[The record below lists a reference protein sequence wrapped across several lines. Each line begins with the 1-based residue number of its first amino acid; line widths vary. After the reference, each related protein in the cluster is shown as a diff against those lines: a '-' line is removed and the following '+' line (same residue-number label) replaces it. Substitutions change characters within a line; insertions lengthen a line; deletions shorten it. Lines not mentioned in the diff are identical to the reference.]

1 MYRWYRVSDFHDPDA
16 SPCPAEFRA
25 TLHGIAFAG
34 RERHLDTLEEG
45 DPFLVVPDPPGG
57 EEPGVWIHLPSGD
70 PVGHLPPEIAT
81 WLWPHLQAGG
91 GAQARV
97 LRVHGA
103 ETPSWRRVVVQVEL
117 AGGHTG

>member
-1 MYRWYRVSDFHDPDA
+1 MSDSHDPDA
-16 SPCPAEFRA
+16 SPCPARFRA

-57 EEPGVWIHLPSGD
+57 DEPEVWIHLPSG
-70 PVGHLPPEIAT
+70 EIAA

-91 GAQARV
+91 AAQARA

-117 AGGHTG
+117 AGGHTGSSSG